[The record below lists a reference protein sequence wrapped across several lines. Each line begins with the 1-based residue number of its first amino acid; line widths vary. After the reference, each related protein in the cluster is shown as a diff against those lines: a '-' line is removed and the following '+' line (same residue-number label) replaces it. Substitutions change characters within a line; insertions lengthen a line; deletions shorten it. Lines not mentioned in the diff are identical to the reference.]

1 MDGKELKELSDLWFF
16 GFFFFHLDK
25 KGDDWMI
32 REDCDIP
39 RLATTPEDGGW
50 GCPRRVREQVSF
62 LRGYSV
68 GVSGPTDIQALSPP
82 LYMTALWASESA
94 HFWWMRGPLG
104 ERVEVKI

>member
-39 RLATTPEDGGW
+39 RLATTPEDW
-50 GCPRRVREQVSF
+50 G
-62 LRGYSV
+62 L
-68 GVSGPTDIQALSPP
+68 GVSE
-82 LYMTALWASESA
+82 ESQRA
-94 HFWWMRGPLG
+94 GQLLAR
-104 ERVEVKI
+104 I